1 MNTEFVSGVGT
12 PEPRVERRT
21 SIDVAS
27 FVELKSRVSRLE
39 EKHDEAIGVIRKLT
53 EKVDA
58 LGQSIQRASWIV
70 VGGGGVLYFL
80 ISGQLPKLLGLAG
93 GAQ

>member
-1 MNTEFVSGVGT
+1 MPLDEISK
-12 PEPRVERRT
+12 PERRT
-21 SIDVAS
+21 TVDFAS

-39 EKHDEAIGVIRKLT
+39 EKHDDAIAVIKKLT

-80 ISGQLPKLLGLAG
+80 ISGQLPKILGLAG
-93 GAQ
+93 GVQ

>member
-1 MNTEFVSGVGT
+1 MEYTDKRI
-12 PEPRVERRT
+12 EPHTDRRAVDPNLIKLEARV
-21 SIDVAS
+21 
-27 FVELKSRVSRLE
+27 LRLE
-39 EKHDEAIGVIRKLT
+39 EKHDDAIAVIKKLT

-80 ISGQLPKLLGLAG
+80 ISGQLPKILGLAG
-93 GAQ
+93 GVQ